1 MPNHDLLTCFS
12 FAESTLGTDILV
24 RVDVTLPAL
33 LPFNNGTQRA
43 GSCVRVLLPLGAT
56 TQFVNIIADSFSLQ
70 DFLASSYDLLET
82 DFSLHF
88 RLSAYMIG
96 AVKFHE
102 LESTHRFA

>member
-12 FAESTLGTDILV
+12 FAESSLGPDILV
-24 RVDVTLPAL
+24 RIDVTLPAL
-33 LPFNNGTQRA
+33 LPFNDGAQRA
-43 GSCVRVLLPLGAT
+43 GSCVRILLPLGAT
-56 TQFVNIIADSFSLQ
+56 TQFVNITADSFRLQ
-70 DFLASSYDLLET
+70 DFLASAYDLLET

-88 RLSAYMIG
+88 SLSAYLIG